1 MALLAV
7 SHDSQWDARLG
18 TVCYSGK
25 KRIVYQQAQT
35 LSDDTDQEGGGDDR
49 TRLPPRYSTGIF
61 DPIESLVL
69 SVLTKK
75 YASTCNSRRLARNRS
90 ADRPASRANANANA
104 ALESWGLLH
113 YLLRSGQDMPSHD
126 ITLHDCTNL

>member
-1 MALLAV
+1 MTGQ
-7 SHDSQWDARLG
+7 D
-18 TVCYSGK
+18 K
-25 KRIVYQQAQT
+25 
-35 LSDDTDQEGGGDDR
+35 

-90 ADRPASRANANANA
+90 AGRPASSQRQRR
-104 ALESWGLLH
+104 LGKLGSSTVLTQVK
-113 YLLRSGQDMPSHD
+113 SGHA
-126 ITLHDCTNL
+126 IARHHTA